1 MPQHTVKLTKIPELK
16 VGKKDMRFEI
26 EGDGNAK
33 IGTLLVSKGGIEW
46 RPYKKQKRLL
56 SWEKFDQRMRDH
68 WGDRGF
74 QRSWL
79 LGHAAIDEY
88 PLAAFSDS
96 HYPAPSA
103 LL

>member
-1 MPQHTVKLTKIPELK
+1 MAQHTVKLTKIPELE

-56 SWEKFDQRMRDH
+56 SWEKFDQIIRDH
-68 WGDRGF
+68 WGD
-74 QRSWL
+74 
-79 LGHAAIDEY
+79 
-88 PLAAFSDS
+88 
-96 HYPAPSA
+96 
-103 LL
+103 